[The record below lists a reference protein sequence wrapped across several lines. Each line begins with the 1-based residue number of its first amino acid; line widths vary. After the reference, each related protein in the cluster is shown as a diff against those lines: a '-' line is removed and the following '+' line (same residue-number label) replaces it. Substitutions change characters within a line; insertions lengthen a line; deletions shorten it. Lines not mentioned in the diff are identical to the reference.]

1 MSFVKSKNEIDSGS
15 TPLHVAPAAAG
26 QKTTAFLGQGSKVV
40 GTLNFSGPVELDG
53 FVEGELNAQDK
64 LVVGESAVVNA
75 RINGAE
81 VLVKGTV
88 NGDIAA
94 SKRLIL
100 QKPAKV
106 VGNISS
112 ASLSIEEGVV
122 FEGQCSMISSAAQ
135 TQKTSLVKPLNLE
148 KTGA

>member
-1 MSFVKSKNEIDSGS
+1 MSFVKSKSEMDSPS
-15 TPLHVAPAAAG
+15 SVNPVASPSG
-26 QKTTAFLGQGSKVV
+26 TKTSAFLGQGSKVV

-64 LVVGESAVVNA
+64 LVIGESAVVNA
-75 RINGAE
+75 KINGSE

-100 QKPAKV
+100 QKPAKIS
-106 VGNISS
+106 GNISS

-122 FEGQCSMISSAAQ
+122 FEGHCSMISGQ
-135 TQKTSLVKPLNLE
+135 TSKFTGVRPVSMEKP
-148 KTGA
+148 AS